1 MGSCQQKVEVF
12 FLRARPAIRPYR
24 GKILGNL
31 PVEQSQ
37 FAQLVAGKRL
47 QSRRLRPDEQHIQA
61 LPQSLP
67 LFDPA
72 VRNHTRITLKN
83 ASISPTM
90 AETPDQL
97 TIDTPEQVAIRFP
110 IAGIGSRFLAILA
123 DTIVQIIAWAVLFL
137 IFFLV
142 LASAPRAAGFIVNRI
157 GDKWIVAAVIIVAF
171 LLHWGYYTLF
181 EAFWNGQTP
190 GKRLC
195 KLRVIR
201 DSGRQIT
208 FFESLTRNLIRIV
221 DAFPSF
227 YAVGIV
233 VMLCNRRNKRLGDFA
248 AGTLV
253 VHEHAP
259 EPALWGGSASRTITA
274 GAFTP
279 IVPPAPVV
287 DPNAVDL
294 PADAVARLT
303 PDDLNIID
311 HFFARAIDIDIARR
325 RALAERLAQQMTAKM
340 GIAMP
345 QGVTPER
352 VLESTARI
360 LRSIRR

>member
-1 MGSCQQKVEVF
+1 
-12 FLRARPAIRPYR
+12 
-24 GKILGNL
+24 
-31 PVEQSQ
+31 
-37 FAQLVAGKRL
+37 
-47 QSRRLRPDEQHIQA
+47 
-61 LPQSLP
+61 
-67 LFDPA
+67 
-72 VRNHTRITLKN
+72 
-83 ASISPTM
+83 M

-110 IAGIGSRFLAILA
+110 IAGIGSRFLAVLA
-123 DTIVQIIAWAVLFL
+123 DSILQGIAWAVLFF
-137 IFFLV
+137 IIILV
-142 LASAPRAAGFIVNRI
+142 ISSAPAGFQSIARN
-157 GDKWIVAAVIIVAF
+157 DEKWFIAAIIIFYF
-171 LLHWGYYTLF
+171 LIYWGYYTLF

-253 VHEHAP
+253 VHEHTP

-279 IVPPAPVV
+279 IVPPAPVM

-345 QGVTPER
+345 EGVTPER
-352 VLESTARI
+352 TLESIARI
-360 LRSIRR
+360 LRGIRR

>member
-1 MGSCQQKVEVF
+1 MNS
-12 FLRARPAIRPYR
+12 A
-24 GKILGNL
+24 
-31 PVEQSQ
+31 
-37 FAQLVAGKRL
+37 
-47 QSRRLRPDEQHIQA
+47 
-61 LPQSLP
+61 
-67 LFDPA
+67 
-72 VRNHTRITLKN
+72 
-83 ASISPTM
+83 M

-97 TIDTPEQVAIRFP
+97 TIDTPEQVAVRFP

-123 DTIVQIIAWAVLFL
+123 DTIIQIIAYAA
-137 IFFLV
+137 LV
-142 LASAPRAAGFIVNRI
+142 LLVVLVLSAASRAGDFFVSHL
-157 GDKWIVAAVIIVAF
+157 GDKWLIALIVFAVF
-171 LLHWGYYTLF
+171 LVYWGYFTLF

-208 FFESLTRNLIRIV
+208 FFESLTRNLIRVI

-227 YAVGIV
+227 YAIGIV
-233 VMLCNRRNKRLGDFA
+233 TMLCNRRNKRLGDFA

-253 VHEHAP
+253 IHERAP

-279 IVPPAPVV
+279 IVPPTPVV

-303 PDDLNIID
+303 ADDLNVID

-340 GIAMP
+340 GIAQP
-345 QGVTPER
+345 EGVAPER

-360 LRSIRR
+360 LRGIRR